1 MRRILAS
8 FASLA
13 LLGFASAA
21 HATSFSLP
29 NGSTALVGG
38 VSYTITGTVMVSNS
52 NEITGGSFTVDGLP
66 TLGNTTF
73 IYTSD
78 STQGGGNNMYDVANF
93 NSVTDAKS
101 DTIYYGSLVLYTLPV
116 LKNGDIV
123 ICNGACS
130 SGSDSASE
138 PTSINLSFAGSP
150 YSLQGSFGGSP
161 EPSSLMLLGTGI
173 LGVAGA
179 VRRKVRKA

>member
-78 STQGGGNNMYDVANF
+78 STQGGGNNMYD
-93 NSVTDAKS
+93 
-101 DTIYYGSLVLYTLPV
+101 TIYYGSLVLYTLPV

-150 YSLQGSFGGSP
+150 YSLQGSFGGSLDPVPVSATP